1 MEFTMEISIDSIEKW
16 GKVVAAVRKSQN
28 LDQETAGEFS
38 GSSINTIGKFEKG
51 TGSISLARAFAL
63 MEVLG
68 IEVKLDI
75 VLPESD
81 KKANHKFLKIMTDIN
96 REYY

>member
-1 MEFTMEISIDSIEKW
+1 MEISIHSIERW

-51 TGSISLARAFAL
+51 SGSISLARAFAL
-63 MEVLG
+63 MEALG

-75 VLPESD
+75 ALPDSD
-81 KKANHKFLKIMTDIN
+81 KNASNKLLKMLTHI
-96 REYY
+96 EKEHY